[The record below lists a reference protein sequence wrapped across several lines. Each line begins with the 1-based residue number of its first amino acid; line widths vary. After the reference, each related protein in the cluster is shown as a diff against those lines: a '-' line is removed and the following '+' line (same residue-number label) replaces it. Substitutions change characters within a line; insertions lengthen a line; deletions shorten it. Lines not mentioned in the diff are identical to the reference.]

1 MMPFIIGGLVLV
13 VVVVLVFVIYY
24 LTKGP
29 ETPAPTPMPP
39 ATTPMLPAPAPQG
52 SGPAPYSGPAPQ
64 GSGPAPYSGPAPQGS
79 GPAPYSGPAPPSPS
93 PPPPGGYTYTYT
105 GPDFQVSSPNDTR
118 LIVTFKTASPLP
130 ANTEFTSASAA
141 KAENALLKVVHNG
154 GTFASL
160 QTNSFRLHT
169 DSSGLID
176 AWFIFGNDA
185 TFQAY
190 TINTPALVLSGIGKG
205 AHDQATWNNGA
216 TGGRT
221 PDLPKISWSVQF

>member
-39 ATTPMLPAPAPQG
+39 ATTPMLPA
-52 SGPAPYSGPAPQ
+52 
-64 GSGPAPYSGPAPQGS
+64 PAPQGS

-141 KAENALLKVVHNG
+141 KAENALLEVVHNG